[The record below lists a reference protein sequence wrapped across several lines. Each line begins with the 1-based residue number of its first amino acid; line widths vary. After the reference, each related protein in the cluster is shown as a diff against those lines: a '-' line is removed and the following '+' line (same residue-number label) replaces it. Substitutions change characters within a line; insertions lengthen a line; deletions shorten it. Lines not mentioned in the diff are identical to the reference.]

1 MKKKVVISV
10 AALVMLVIIA
20 LFMPYSVKSYDDGGT
35 VEIKTLACKIIKWN
49 RFYEDDLCYNSTKVY
64 WGKDKKKN
72 IEIIWDEIVMNDPID
87 IDVDIENGV
96 SPHFDAKVLEIS
108 ESTILVEPL
117 EGSSELNSSDKII
130 VPKIA
135 DNMMISYNCF
145 DEIKAGDI
153 VNIVY
158 DGEIMETYP
167 AQINPVFAITIK
179 EKCGEAEETSAVTKS
194 DTDEKVTTSRAYNPN
209 EYETAVGYT
218 SSVQKPETTTIVV
231 GDPKR
236 DNCYSETRTYSSV
249 VYTVDDCDCL
259 DVYSFRADVLDIDK
273 NKLSFLV
280 EGKSDNYHSKY
291 DIYADVSKWDI
302 APGDEVVIYF
312 DGMVEETYPAMI
324 HGVHRVTVNHY

>member
-10 AALVMLVIIA
+10 VALVMLVIIA

-49 RFYEDDLCYNSTKVY
+49 RFYEGDLCYNLTKFY

-72 IEIIWDEIVMNDPID
+72 IEIIWDEIVMNGPVD
-87 IDVDIENGV
+87 IDADIENGV
-96 SPHFDAKVLEIS
+96 SPHFDAKVLEVS

-117 EGSSELNSSDKII
+117 EGSSELSSSDKIT

-179 EKCGEAEETSAVTKS
+179 EKCGET
-194 DTDEKVTTSRAYNPN
+194 
-209 EYETAVGYT
+209 
-218 SSVQKPETTTIVV
+218 
-231 GDPKR
+231 
-236 DNCYSETRTYSSV
+236 
-249 VYTVDDCDCL
+249 
-259 DVYSFRADVLDIDK
+259 
-273 NKLSFLV
+273 
-280 EGKSDNYHSKY
+280 
-291 DIYADVSKWDI
+291 
-302 APGDEVVIYF
+302 
-312 DGMVEETYPAMI
+312 
-324 HGVHRVTVNHY
+324 

>member
-10 AALVMLVIIA
+10 VALVMLVIIA

-49 RFYEDDLCYNSTKVY
+49 RFYEGDLCYNLTKFY

-72 IEIIWDEIVMNDPID
+72 IEIIWDEIVMNGPVD
-87 IDVDIENGV
+87 IDADSENGV
-96 SPHFDAKVLEIS
+96 SPHFDAKVLEVS

-117 EGSSELNSSDKII
+117 EGSSELSSSDKIT

-153 VNIVY
+153 VSIVY
-158 DGEIMETYP
+158 DGDIMETYP

-179 EKCGEAEETSAVTKS
+179 EKCGETEETIS
-194 DTDEKVTTSRAYNPN
+194 DEKTEKNTSI
-209 EYETAVGYT
+209 AVIGGADEPATVEVYT
-218 SSVQKPETTTIVV
+218 KPAKNTETTTIVI

-236 DNCYSETRTYSSV
+236 DDCYSETRTYSSV

-259 DVYSFRADVLDIDK
+259 DVYSFKADVLDIDK

-291 DIYADVSKWDI
+291 NIYADVSKWDI